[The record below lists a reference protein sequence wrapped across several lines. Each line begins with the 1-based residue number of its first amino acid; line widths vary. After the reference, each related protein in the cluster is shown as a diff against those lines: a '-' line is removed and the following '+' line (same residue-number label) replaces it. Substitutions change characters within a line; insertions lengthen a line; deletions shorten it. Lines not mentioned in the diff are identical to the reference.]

1 MGNTLSPL
9 LADLYMQD
17 YIEKYMKDIYEQ
29 SRFWRY
35 VDDILIITKM
45 NEEETTDYLKRLNK
59 IRSKIKFAFEFEKD
73 GKLNFLDTSLSHGTN
88 NKIHIRWYR
97 N

>member
-1 MGNTLSPL
+1 MGNTRSPL

-97 N
+97 K